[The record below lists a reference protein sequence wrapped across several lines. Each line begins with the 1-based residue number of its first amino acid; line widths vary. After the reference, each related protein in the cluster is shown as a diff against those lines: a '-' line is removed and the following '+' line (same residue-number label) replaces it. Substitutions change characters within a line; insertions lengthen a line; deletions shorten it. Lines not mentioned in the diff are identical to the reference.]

1 MAFVSDVKSEIIQNA
16 PKEKELMQTE
26 LMALLQVIGSI
37 SFQGIGKYSLSVTS
51 ENASVVRYCFS
62 LIRQLTILRPEI
74 QTVRSSQ
81 LGEHTSYRLHLSQED
96 SMILLQAADMLDS
109 EAFLGI
115 RRTPPT
121 LDDNQR
127 RAYIRGA
134 FLACGYISP
143 IEKEYSAEFAI
154 SNEDTAMALSNLLRL
169 DDIHCGMASRKN
181 QTIVYLKSKES
192 VSRLLAV
199 MSAYK
204 FYMQCEDMQMK
215 KQLNN
220 NINRQLN
227 CDEANSN
234 KTLDA
239 AESQLRDIDTI
250 LRHDY
255 MDQLP
260 DSLLQLAQARLNYP
274 EVNLTQLGSMLS
286 PPVSKSGVNN
296 RFRRLSAIAQKLR
309 DEEPKVEHPNNNK
322 TE

>member
-1 MAFVSDVKSEIIQNA
+1 MAFVSDVKSEIIKNA
-16 PKEKELMQTE
+16 PKDMKSMQAE
-26 LMALLQVIGSI
+26 LMALLQIIGSI

-62 LIRQLTILRPEI
+62 LIRQLTVLRPQI

-81 LGEHTSYRLHLSQED
+81 LGEHTSYRLHLSAEE
-96 SMILLQAADMLDS
+96 SMILLEAANMLDS

-115 RRTPPT
+115 RRIPPT
-121 LDDNQR
+121 LIDEHR

-143 IEKEYSAEFAI
+143 IEKEYSAEFAF
-154 SNEDTAMALSNLLRL
+154 SNEDTATAISNLLRL
-169 DDIHCGMASRKN
+169 EDIHCGTAQRKN
-181 QTIVYLKSKES
+181 QFIVYIKSMES
-192 VSRLLAV
+192 VGHLLAV
-199 MSAYK
+199 MSAFK
-204 FYMQCEDMQMK
+204 FYMQCEDTQMK

-250 LRHDY
+250 IRHDY
-255 MDQLP
+255 LDQLP
-260 DSLLQLAQARLNYP
+260 DSLLQIAQARLNYP
-274 EVNLTQLGSMLS
+274 EINLTQLGAMLS
-286 PPVSKSGVNN
+286 PAVSKSGVNN

-309 DEEPKVEHPNNNK
+309 DDEPKTEHRDMK